1 MTDGIGG
8 ELGRELGAIKQM
20 LADMGG
26 DVAEI
31 KEQTTRTNGRVTALE
46 THNEVEDAR
55 RRALAEAEHRRT
67 AARERMQR
75 LLMWALGTLVAIFGG
90 AFGAMILGVPR

>member
-1 MTDGIGG
+1 MMDDI
-8 ELGRELGAIKQM
+8 GREFGAIKQM
-20 LADMGG
+20 LSDMGG
-26 DVAEI
+26 DIAEI
-31 KEQTTRTNGRVTALE
+31 KVQTTRTNGRVTALE
-46 THNEVEDAR
+46 TKNEVEEAE
-55 RRALAEAEHRRT
+55 RRALAAAEARRT